1 MQYIQNRYKKLLF
14 IGDSITYAGHFIAYV
29 EAHFRILYPNLGT
42 EFINLGLPSETASG
56 LSEAKHAR
64 GQFPRPSIHDRLSK
78 TLSLIEPDLI
88 ISCYGMND
96 GIFLPFDEDRF
107 KKFKQGIQ
115 WVCSTAH
122 EYNTNLLHITPP
134 AYFNEQNREYER
146 VVELHANWLLEKS
159 AKDDWMVLDIFH
171 PLKTRQKQSKFS
183 NINASLY
190 GDGIHPNLL
199 GHKLIASE
207 LLGFLD
213 SSIQLDKFPGSLLFE
228 IHQYGEQILKYIQ
241 KRQRYLRNAWLS
253 KIGHSRPN
261 LDEGMSIEKA
271 LQKSQTIEK
280 KIRFSLARQS

>member
-1 MQYIQNRYKKLLF
+1 MQYIQNKYKKLLF
-14 IGDSITYAGHFIAYV
+14 IGDSITYAGHFIAFT
-29 EAHFRILYPNLGT
+29 EAHFKILYPNLET

-56 LSEAKHAR
+56 LSEIDHAR

-78 TLSLIEPDLI
+78 TLSSLKPDLV

-96 GIFLPFDEDRF
+96 GIFLSFDEERF

-115 WVCSTAH
+115 GICSTARQYH
-122 EYNTNLLHITPP
+122 AQLMHITPP
-134 AYFNEQNREYER
+134 AYFHEQNREYES

-199 GHKLIASE
+199 GHKLIAGE

-213 SSIQLDKFPGSLLFE
+213 NSIQPDKFPSSFLFE
-228 IHQYGEQILKYIQ
+228 SHQHGLQIVKYLQ

-261 LDEGMSIEKA
+261 LDKGMPIEKA
-271 LQKSQTIEK
+271 YQKSQSIDK
-280 KIRFSLARQS
+280 KVSLLLK